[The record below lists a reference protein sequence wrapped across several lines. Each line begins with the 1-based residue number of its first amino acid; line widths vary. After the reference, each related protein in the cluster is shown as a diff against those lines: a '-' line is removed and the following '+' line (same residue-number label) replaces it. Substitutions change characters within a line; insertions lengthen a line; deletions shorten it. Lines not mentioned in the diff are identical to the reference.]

1 MDDSQRPRP
10 TAILYPLA
18 LGMFAIGTESFMI
31 AGLLPGIASDLGV
44 GEASAGQLV
53 TAFALTYA
61 LGGPVLAI
69 VTANL
74 PRRALLVIA
83 MAAFALGNALA
94 WASHGYAGLMS
105 ARILLALTAGLYA
118 PAAMA
123 LAGTLAAPAQ
133 RGRALATVSGGMTV
147 AIVLGVPLG
156 TLLGNALGWRAT
168 FGAVALLS
176 LAATAGLAI
185 GLPRSLGAGTA
196 PPDLR
201 ARIDAARLPGVLPTL
216 LVTLAWG
223 TGTYAT
229 LTYLAPYLEQVSH
242 LPPER
247 MSAVMLLWGVSAA
260 IGLALGGRAS
270 DRFGARRVVLF
281 SLALLALSF
290 AYLGM
295 LAGLG
300 QWGMAAVVPG
310 IVMWG
315 MSTWGFFPAQ
325 QSSLVARSGVGLA
338 PVVLSLN
345 ASVQYAGFALG
356 AMLGG
361 LAVARWSAGQ
371 VGWVGSGFEVL
382 ALVLALVAGGRAAAR
397 K

>member
-1 MDDSQRPRP
+1 MDHPQPPLP
-10 TAILYPLA
+10 TAILYLLA
-18 LGMFAIGTESFMI
+18 LGMFAIGTEGFMI

-44 GEASAGQLV
+44 GAAAAGQLV
-53 TAFALTYA
+53 TAFALSYA
-61 LGGPVLAI
+61 LGGPLLAI
-69 VTANL
+69 ASASL
-74 PRRALLVIA
+74 PRRALLVAA
-83 MAAFALGNALA
+83 MAAFALGNVLA
-94 WASHGYAGLMS
+94 WASHSYAGLMT

-123 LAGTLAAPAQ
+123 LAGTLAAPAR
-133 RGRALATVSGGMTV
+133 RGRALAMVSGGMTL

-185 GLPRSLGAGTA
+185 GLPRSLGAGAA
-196 PPDLR
+196 PPGLR

-229 LTYLAPYLEQVSH
+229 LTYLAPYLEQVSR

-260 IGLALGGRAS
+260 VGLALGGRAS

-281 SLALLALSF
+281 SLLALTLSF
-290 AYLGM
+290 AYLGT

-300 QWGMAAVVPG
+300 HWGMAVVAPG

-325 QSSLVARSGVGLA
+325 QSSLVARSGAGLA
-338 PVVLSLN
+338 PVVLALN

-371 VGWVGSGFEVL
+371 VGWVGSGFELL
-382 ALVLALVAGGRAAAR
+382 ALALALAAGGRAAVR